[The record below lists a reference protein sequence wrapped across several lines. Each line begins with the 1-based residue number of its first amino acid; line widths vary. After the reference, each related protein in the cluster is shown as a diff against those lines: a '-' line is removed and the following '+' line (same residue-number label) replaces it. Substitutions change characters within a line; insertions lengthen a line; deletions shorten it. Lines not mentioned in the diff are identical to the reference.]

1 MNSLAHGVDGKK
13 KRIFKLPLLGHS
25 RQTVMQRNKKSR
37 FDADVKCTV
46 NDLKDGIHCDVIK
59 L

>member
-1 MNSLAHGVDGKK
+1 MKLMKK
-13 KRIFKLPLLGHS
+13 KRIFKLPLLERS

-46 NDLKDGIHCDVIK
+46 NDLKDGFHCDVIK